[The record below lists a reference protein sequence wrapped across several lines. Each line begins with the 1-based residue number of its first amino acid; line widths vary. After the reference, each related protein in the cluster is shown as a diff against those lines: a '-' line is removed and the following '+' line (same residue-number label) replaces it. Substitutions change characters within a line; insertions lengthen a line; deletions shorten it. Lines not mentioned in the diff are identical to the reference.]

1 MFSFILPIQKNNC
14 LILFMKVLHSG
25 SLGVKSGGPALSTYL
40 TIRGLRNAGVDVEM
54 VMPPLGEEDR
64 LIADDVELYYTSP
77 IKNSRLGYMSGM
89 SQLLKEL
96 PQYDLYHVQGL
107 WQWLGHSVASYARK
121 QNKPY
126 VITLRGMLYPQA
138 LAHSALIKRIS
149 LALYQR
155 NDLQRAACI
164 QATCKEEMNYYR
176 ELGFTNPVAIL
187 PNPIEVDGIIE
198 RPILPK
204 AKLRIGY
211 LGRVH
216 PRKRI
221 ERLIY
226 AFNALRDELREAEL
240 LIIGSGDEQYEQFLR
255 GEVLRLNLTNVR
267 FAGFLT
273 GEEKDKAILS
283 LSYLVVPSDFENFGN
298 IVTEALVRGV
308 PVIASKGM
316 PWQELEE
323 SHCGWWIDN
332 DQETINKTLHIAIY
346 TSESERIEMGMN
358 GKKLV
363 AEKYSVDSLGEKM
376 KRLYEWILYGGAKP
390 EFVYE

>member
-1 MFSFILPIQKNNC
+1 MHI
-14 LILFMKVLHSG
+14 LHSG
-25 SLGVKSGGPALSTYL
+25 SLDIKSGGPALSIYL
-40 TIRGLRNAGVDVEM
+40 SIKGLKENGVDAEDI
-54 VMPPLGEEDR
+54 MPPLSIDGR
-64 LIADDVELYYTSP
+64 LIADDIPIHYTAP
-77 IKNSRLGYMSGM
+77 MANARFGYMPGLPVTLRRLGI
-89 SQLLKEL
+89 
-96 PQYDLYHVQGL
+96 YDLYHVQGL

-226 AFNALRDELREAEL
+226 AFDTLRDELKDAEL
-240 LIIGSGDEQYEQFLR
+240 LIIGAGDKQYERFLQE
-255 GEVLRLNLTNVR
+255 EVIRLNLTNIR
-267 FAGFLT
+267 FTGFLI

-316 PWQELEE
+316 PWQTLETY
-323 SHCGWWIDN
+323 HCGWWIKN
-332 DQETINKTLHIAIY
+332 DQESINKTLLEAIRL
-346 TSESERIEMGMN
+346 SESERQQMGKN
-358 GKKLV
+358 GKELIRK
-363 AEKYSVDSLGEKM
+363 KYAVPTLGAKM
-376 KRLYEWILYGGAKP
+376 KQLYEWVIYGGTRP
-390 EFVYE
+390 DFVYV